1 MNGRII
7 VGGYG
12 RKHPKE
18 ADVFLRLAL
27 RVSKDVR
34 YVEPQFTLR
43 ITKDMPEDIFDMA
56 MESLGAGATYPTL
69 YNDDVNVPAVARAM
83 RVDME
88 TAEQYVPFG
97 CGEFVIAGQSTGTP
111 NTCINLLK
119 LLTIAL
125 NEGVDPMDGIK
136 KSGPVPMKPAEHG
149 VGPPHGGLAGWPLR
163 GPVYESRQQPPGR
176 RQPQRADGGAQ
187 FPRAL

>member
-1 MNGRII
+1 MIENRRTTVNGRII
-7 VGGYG
+7 VGGCG

-88 TAEQYVPFG
+88 TAEQYVPLRLRRV
-97 CGEFVIAGQSTGTP
+97 CHRR
-111 NTCINLLK
+111 
-119 LLTIAL
+119 
-125 NEGVDPMDGIK
+125 
-136 KSGPVPMKPAEHG
+136 AEHG
-149 VGPPHGGLAGWPLR
+149 YAQHLHKPAKAPDHSPERGRGPHGR
-163 GPVYESRQQPPGR
+163 HQKER
-176 RQPQRADGGAQ
+176 
-187 FPRAL
+187 PRAR